1 MVISYD
7 NKKHLEILS
16 AALNEYGEI
25 EVLLTDGK
33 DKIPAWLREYELDWY
48 VVFENPWA
56 DDTYPPVDKFL
67 SFLIDNQLDIYR
79 LNACL

>member
-1 MVISYD
+1 MAPTEQVG
-7 NKKHLEILS
+7 
-16 AALNEYGEI
+16 GES
-25 EVLLTDGK
+25 EL
-33 DKIPAWLREYELDWY
+33 KIPAPQRSFLLLEYELDWY
-48 VVFENPWA
+48 AVFENPWA